1 MAINEDE
8 LKAALKDG
16 LHSMKASD
24 ELRSRTLELC
34 LNELEKEKTKAR
46 IFGISRNR
54 FVIGSLASAAACAL
68 VVSLFYISFPL
79 KDLAMKSSMP
89 GNQAAAAGESQEGKE
104 TGRIVAFDNGSD
116 AHKEEYSG
124 DTADAAPSPAPT
136 AADSPEASAFYSEE
150 PPHTGSSGKSAEP
163 SESDADRIIITF
175 SEQANSAA
183 LNSLGSSVLAV
194 PGFNGANSG
203 NAKEAAESI
212 LKRYNTEKSVAYA
225 INDNEV
231 FTVYGTVSDKVT
243 VKGLEG
249 VNSYK
254 ELVDDS
260 GYYATPLY
268 DSNGNLSALLS
279 YSLMPELTDDTV
291 RVSVRGTTA
300 TDTEGRTWIYMDNT
314 LVSEKPEGMNLLY
327 NVTEA
332 KSAIKEISGS
342 QAVSTPVVLDIR
354 YGMDYILFATSGGAE
369 YGIPYVSDEERYDLT
384 NGKVYDFKNLV
395 EHLLKGLSAK

>member
-24 ELRSRTLELC
+24 ELRSRTLEIC
-34 LNELEKEKTKAR
+34 LNELEKEKKKAR

-79 KDLAMKSSMP
+79 KDLAMKNSMP
-89 GNQAAAAGESQEGKE
+89 QITAAGGSKDGNES
-104 TGRIVAFDNGSD
+104 GRIVAFDSGLD
-116 AHKEEYSG
+116 ANKEEYSG
-124 DTADAAPSPAPT
+124 DTTDVAPSPAPS
-136 AADSPEASAFYSEE
+136 AAESAVPSDAAPEAPTLSAINGESAQLEDPDSDRVIISFNEQIN
-150 PPHTGSSGKSAEP
+150 SS
-163 SESDADRIIITF
+163 
-175 SEQANSAA
+175 A

-194 PGFNGANSG
+194 SGFNGASTG
-203 NAKEAAESI
+203 TAQEAAESI
-212 LKRYNTEKSVAYA
+212 LKSYNTEKSAAYTL
-225 INDNEV
+225 NDKEV
-231 FTVYGTVSDKVT
+231 FTVYGAVSEKIT

-254 ELVDDS
+254 ELVNDS

-268 DSNGNLSALLS
+268 DTSGNLSALLS
-279 YSLMPELTDDTV
+279 YSLMPELTDDTAK
-291 RVSVRGTTA
+291 VSVRGATA

-314 LVSEKPEGMNLLY
+314 LVSEKPEGMNLLF
-327 NVTEA
+327 NVAEA
-332 KSAIKEISGS
+332 KSVIKEVSGS

-369 YGIPYVSDEERYDLT
+369 YGIPYVSDEERYDLS

-395 EHLLKGLSAK
+395 EHLLKGISAK

>member
-24 ELRSRTLELC
+24 ELRSRTLEIC
-34 LNELEKEKTKAR
+34 LNELEKEKKKAR

-79 KDLAMKSSMP
+79 KDLAMKNSMP
-89 GNQAAAAGESQEGKE
+89 QITAAGGSKDGNE
-104 TGRIVAFDNGSD
+104 TGRIVAFDSGLD
-116 AHKEEYSG
+116 ANKEEYSG
-124 DTADAAPSPAPT
+124 DTTDVAPSPAPS
-136 AADSPEASAFYSEE
+136 AAESAVPSDAAPEAPTLAAINGESAQLEDPDSDRVIISFNEQIN
-150 PPHTGSSGKSAEP
+150 SS
-163 SESDADRIIITF
+163 
-175 SEQANSAA
+175 A

-194 PGFNGANSG
+194 SGFNGANTG
-203 NAKEAAESI
+203 NAQEAAESI
-212 LKRYNTEKSVAYA
+212 LKSYNTEKSVAYTL
-225 INDNEV
+225 NDKEV
-231 FTVYGTVSDKVT
+231 FTVYGAVSEKIT

-254 ELVDDS
+254 ELVNDS
-260 GYYATPLY
+260 GYYAIPLY
-268 DSNGNLSALLS
+268 DTSGNLSALLS
-279 YSLMPELTDDTV
+279 YSLMPELTDDTAK
-291 RVSVRGTTA
+291 VSVRGATA

-314 LVSEKPEGMNLLY
+314 LVSEKPEGMNLLF
-327 NVTEA
+327 NVAEA
-332 KSAIKEISGS
+332 KSVIKEVSGS

-369 YGIPYVSDEERYDLT
+369 YGIPYVSDEERYDLS

-395 EHLLKGLSAK
+395 EHLLKGISAK